1 MHVFVYGSPSGSSRT
16 RGRSWQAASLRAYTP
31 PTRPRRASTCRSTV
45 GPSWYLILVLCGSL
59 LTYPDLSFLA
69 LIGDPGGE
77 QAAGQV
83 RGPDLAAAEGSA
95 VALFLSF
102 LLLVVFVMP
111 CHATAGDRGVGGG
124 GRPCAGGQEQGAPLC
139 IAISIDDRLFLIP
152 LCLLHVSPG
161 ARLLVGGYAT
171 PARMSPSI
179 AVVA

>member
-111 CHATAGDRGVGGG
+111 CHAMRL
-124 GRPCAGGQEQGAPLC
+124 Q
-139 IAISIDDRLFLIP
+139 AIVVWGEAADPALVAKSKVRLFALP
-152 LCLLHVSPG
+152 SP
-161 ARLLVGGYAT
+161 
-171 PARMSPSI
+171 
-179 AVVA
+179 